1 MENIKDINGIPA
13 HPGGYDGRRM
23 APNGGYTN
31 AGERVAIGMN
41 MEGSYE
47 HGPDCDA
54 TEGATRMSAAAAGTS
69 SFSTS
74 SFGGGNQ
81 QLAFGGIS
89 VTPTTAELPS
99 YNTASPAETGSS
111 MALLTT
117 MTSFGST
124 TSTAST
130 SARKRKC
137 SGDGVDTCGSCG
149 HRLLVAPQ
157 RVTGAT
163 NRNPVLDGYCP
174 SCVCRCALCG
184 RSVLRNATASTV
196 LDESLLMPARELGI
210 PIEDDIAMGQDIG
223 IMALVCEAGCI
234 SRLNRMRR
242 MAKRKSSE
250 LVTTASTCSTAK
262 FDNTTCS
269 RTGILVAAAGG
280 GDGEGD
286 DDGMDLG

>member
-1 MENIKDINGIPA
+1 
-13 HPGGYDGRRM
+13 
-23 APNGGYTN
+23 
-31 AGERVAIGMN
+31 

-54 TEGATRMSAAAAGTS
+54 TGGTARMPAAAGTRS
-69 SFSTS
+69 LST

-81 QLAFGGIS
+81 QLAFGSIP
-89 VTPTTAELPS
+89 VTPATPELS
-99 YNTASPAETGSS
+99 SNNTASPAETGSS
-111 MALLTT
+111 TLLTA

-149 HRLLVAPQ
+149 HRLLVVPQ
-157 RVTGAT
+157 RVTGT
-163 NRNPVLDGYCP
+163 RSPVLDGYCL

-184 RSVLRNATASTV
+184 RSVLRNATTSTV
-196 LDESLLMPARELGI
+196 LDESLLLTARELSI

-242 MAKRKSSE
+242 MHLRKSSG
-250 LVTTASTCSTAK
+250 LATTASTCSTAK
-262 FDNTTCS
+262 FDNTTSS
-269 RTGILVAAAGG
+269 RTGIPVGATGG